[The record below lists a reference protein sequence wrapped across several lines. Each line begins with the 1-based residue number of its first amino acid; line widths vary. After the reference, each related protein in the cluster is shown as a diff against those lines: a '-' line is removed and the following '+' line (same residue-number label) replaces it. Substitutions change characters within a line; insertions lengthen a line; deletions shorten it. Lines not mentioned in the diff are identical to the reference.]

1 MSPADSAPPL
11 PSATIR
17 SEHFALPYRW
27 RAAAASGT
35 RRPLLL
41 LLHGAGGDE
50 SSLAPLA
57 ERLTPEVHVALVR
70 APHAVPEG
78 GHAWYGMRD
87 LGLGPRPDADQ
98 AEASRLLLLQLIDQ
112 LRMAHAFDPR
122 QVYVAGFS
130 QGASMSASVG
140 LTRPDKV
147 AGVGLLAGLV
157 LPQVKWQIA
166 SSDRLERLQAFLAHG
181 SYDDTVS
188 AEQAADAMHTMAEHR
203 VQLVYRDY
211 PVGHEIS
218 AAMAADFAQ
227 WVAQRA
233 HLAYTAPDEI

>member
-1 MSPADSAPPL
+1 MSRPPPALS
-11 PSATIR
+11 PSATIE

-35 RRPLLL
+35 RRPLVL
-41 LLHGAGGDE
+41 LLHGVGGDE
-50 SSLAPLA
+50 SSLLPLA
-57 ERLTPEVHVALVR
+57 ERLTPEVHLALVR

-78 GHAWYGMRD
+78 GHAWYGMSD
-87 LGLGPRPDADQ
+87 LGHGLRPDPDQ
-98 AEASRLLLLQLIDQ
+98 AEASRQMLLQLIDQ

-130 QGASMSASVG
+130 QGAVMSASVG

-147 AGVGLLAGLV
+147 AGIALLAGRI
-157 LPQVKWQIA
+157 LPQVKWQLA
-166 SSDRLERLQAFLAHG
+166 PTEQLARLQAFLAHG
-181 SYDDTVS
+181 SYDNAITPDH
-188 AEQAADAMHTMAEHR
+188 AADAMHTMAEHR